1 MRPARSVRPGPAVL
15 VALLALAV
23 LAALCAVVAYGARAS
38 GAVTGPAGATPAFR
52 AESHARPVVWLCR
65 PGAANDPCT
74 FPRAATSVPAAG
86 PRFPTG
92 LTNVHPPS
100 ARKFDCFFV
109 YPTVSTEHSD
119 NSNLEVQVNEV
130 GAAIDE
136 ASLFSRVC
144 TVWAPMYRQATARA
158 VSGLGTHRVSAAL
171 EKAETVA
178 YASLLDAWKSF
189 VARDDHGRPFVLIGH
204 SQGAVLLIKLIAD
217 QIDAVR
223 SLRSRLVVA
232 ILAGGNVQV
241 PTGKKVGGSF
251 RHVPLCSTPRQP
263 GCVIAWSSFP
273 AEPPAGSMFGRP
285 GQGVSLQGG
294 QRAAVGQQVACVN
307 PAAIGGGTAP
317 LDDYFLREVEK
328 VQPPVT
334 TQWLTFPH
342 LYTGRCESRDGATWL
357 QVTDVAAHGDRRPV
371 VTESMGPAW
380 GFHSYD
386 VNLVLGNLVQDV
398 ASEEAGWVTI
408 PR

>member
-1 MRPARSVRPGPAVL
+1 ML

-23 LAALCAVVAYGARAS
+23 AVAYGARAS
-38 GAVTGPAGATPAFR
+38 GAVAGAPAGSAAAR
-52 AESHARPVVWLCR
+52 AESHARSVVWLCR

-86 PRFPTG
+86 PRATTG
-92 LTNVHPPS
+92 LTSAHPPS

-109 YPTVSTEHSD
+109 YPTVSTEHAD

-136 ASLFSRVC
+136 ASPFSQVC

-158 VSGLGTHRVSAAL
+158 VSDLGAHHVSATL

-178 YASLLDAWKSF
+178 YASLLDAWKAF

-217 QIDAVR
+217 QIDSVR

-241 PTGKKVGGSF
+241 PTGKEVGGSF
-251 RHVPLCSTPRQP
+251 RHVPLCSTPRQS

-273 AEPPAGSMFGRP
+273 AEPPADSMFGRP

-294 QRAAVGQQVACVN
+294 QRAVVGQRVACVN
-307 PAAIGGGTAP
+307 PAVIGGGIAP

-342 LYTGRCESRDGATWL
+342 LYTGRCESRDGASWL

-386 VNLVLGNLVQDV
+386 VNLVLGNLVRDV
-398 ASEEAGWVTI
+398 AAEEAGWEAI
-408 PR
+408 AR

>member
-1 MRPARSVRPGPAVL
+1 MRPVRPGPSVL
-15 VALLALAV
+15 VALVALA
-23 LAALCAVVAYGARAS
+23 AAAVYGAPAP
-38 GAVTGPAGATPAFR
+38 GAAAGAGAAASPAFR
-52 AESHARPVVWLCR
+52 AESHPRSVVWLCR

-74 FPRAATSVPAAG
+74 FPRAATSVPASG

-92 LTNVHPPS
+92 PTNVHPPS

-136 ASLFSRVC
+136 ASLFSQVC
-144 TVWAPMYRQATARA
+144 TVWAPMYRQATAQA
-158 VSGLGTHRVSAAL
+158 VRGLGAHRVSATL

-178 YASLLDAWKSF
+178 YASLLDAWKAF

-251 RHVPLCSTPRQP
+251 RHVPLCSTPRQS

-273 AEPPAGSMFGRP
+273 AEPPADSMFGRP

-294 QRAAVGQQVACVN
+294 QRAVVGQRVACVN

-342 LYTGRCESRDGATWL
+342 LYTGHCESRGGATWL

-371 VTESMGPAW
+371 VTETMGPAW

-386 VNLVLGNLVQDV
+386 VNLVLGNLVRDV
-398 ASEEAGWVTI
+398 ASEEAGWEAI
-408 PR
+408 AR

>member
-1 MRPARSVRPGPAVL
+1 VL